1 MPIFYTDTGS
11 ISDLVVS
18 NKLEATGS
26 LFGTASYVSFVSS
39 ADSIGVNVSAGTLS
53 NKVSQVVLSNANS
66 VSFGLNAS
74 TVTATAQL
82 DGGDAFTYP
91 YYNPKDAYVQVLGT
105 WGNGSLF
112 MQPMQVD
119 NVQFDRVAVPMFV
132 SATTQNNST
141 MGLSLSLSWGLY
153 TRNGSTLSLLSDYT
167 AQTTFQTAT
176 IGTSNTSIYNGIRLW
191 TLGLTKTLTEGQ
203 YYVGM
208 ISSVTNTRGTVSNV
222 VASQL
227 NSSFFGLFGQA
238 YNLSIQYTRGLG
250 LYSTSTNAL
259 PSGVAISELYGAATY
274 TTAAG
279 SATNVLRPPLFYLV
293 SQTF

>member
-1 MPIFYTDTGS
+1 MAVFYADSGS
-11 ISDLVVS
+11 ISHLVVS
-18 NKLEATGS
+18 NNLQATGS
-26 LFGTASYVSFVSS
+26 LYGTASYVSSAVS
-39 ADSIGVNVSAGTLS
+39 ADLINANVSAGTLS
-53 NKVSQVVLSNANS
+53 NKVSQLAFSNAGS

-74 TVTATAQL
+74 TVTATANL
-82 DGGDAFTYP
+82 GAGAAFTFP
-91 YYNPKDAYVQVLGT
+91 YYNPKDAYVQTLGT
-105 WGNGSLF
+105 GGNGTLF

-119 NVQFDRVAVPMFV
+119 DVQFDRVAVPIFV

-141 MGLSLSLSWGLY
+141 MGLSLSISWGLY
-153 TRNGSTLSLLSDYT
+153 TRNGSTLSLLTDYT
-167 AQTTFQTAT
+167 TSRTFQTGT
-176 IGTSNTSIYNGIRLW
+176 IGTVNSNSYNGIRLW
-191 TLGLTKTLTEGQ
+191 TMGLTKTLTEGQ

-238 YNLSIQYTRGLG
+238 YDLTMQYTRGLG
-250 LYSTSTNAL
+250 FYTTSTNAF
-259 PSGVAISELYGAATY
+259 PASVAISQLYGAATY

-279 SATNVLRPPLFYLV
+279 SATNVLRPPIFYMA